1 MRPDADVARDVE
13 KEILRDPAVDIHD
26 DIAVSVKNGVVLL
39 TGFAVNYAD
48 TLAAESAAKRVAG
61 VVGLVNDIEVRLPGW
76 DQRPDPDIAR
86 DAVAMLK
93 NDLPDVWEKIRVIIS
108 NGRVTLE
115 GEVAWNYQREAAAN
129 AVRWLKGVKRVK
141 NLIRLVPEAEPRD
154 VKREIEAALL
164 RSAEIDS
171 GRVHVEVR
179 DGEVV
184 LTGAVR
190 NWDERQRA
198 EDAAWSAP
206 GVSEVDNQLTIAG

>member
-1 MRPDADVARDVE
+1 
-13 KEILRDPAVDIHD
+13 
-26 DIAVSVKNGVVLL
+26 
-39 TGFAVNYAD
+39 
-48 TLAAESAAKRVAG
+48 
-61 VVGLVNDIEVRLPGW
+61 
-76 DQRPDPDIAR
+76 
-86 DAVAMLK
+86 
-93 NDLPDVWEKIRVIIS
+93 
-108 NGRVTLE
+108 
-115 GEVAWNYQREAAAN
+115 VAWNYQREAAAN
-129 AVRWLKGVKRVK
+129 AVRWLKGVKRVR

-206 GVSEVDNQLTIAG
+206 GVSKVDNQLTIAG